1 MEFPDSGPSP
11 LELAEIIEESATV
24 TRAVSYLPEY
34 YRNVVVL
41 HDLMD
46 YKCDEVAKAAACPL
60 GT

>member
-1 MEFPDSGPSP
+1 